1 MSSTTDAVAA
11 TAQESRTRIPLPV
24 YVLSFTILAFTTSE
38 FMVSGLMNPLA
49 ADLPASI
56 SSVGYLI
63 AIYALSM
70 VLIAPPASVLL
81 ARIPPK
87 SALIVISL
95 VFIAGELIA
104 AAAPNYAVIV
114 VGRILT
120 GAAAGTAYGV
130 TLSIAAQ
137 SVAESVRGRAVGI
150 VMGGNTVGTVIGL
163 PLASFL
169 GTTFGWRLAFAFVA
183 VLAAVGLVAS
193 IMLVPALEQGER
205 PRILSQL
212 SELRNG
218 GLWLAYATSGLL
230 IGAVFSIFSYFSP
243 ILTERAGF
251 TQSWVP
257 IILAAYGVTCVLGLI
272 VVSRLADAYTLTI
285 SIVGAVVIAAASVL
299 FLVADTS
306 KVAVL
311 VAVAALGLAGVSLNP
326 AFAVRV
332 MRAGGVSFAVNTV
345 HTSIICFGIFVGA
358 SLGGLL
364 IDLTGTLHAV
374 YYLSLVLAVTGLA
387 VLAPKLSTA
396 ATEIKG

>member
-1 MSSTTDAVAA
+1 M
-11 TAQESRTRIPLPV
+11 

-87 SALIVISL
+87 SALIVISV

-104 AAAPNYAVIV
+104 AAAPNYAMIV

-120 GAAAGTAYGV
+120 GAAAGSAYGV

-193 IMLVPALEQGER
+193 MLLVPALEQGEQ
-205 PRILSQL
+205 PKIVSQL

-218 GLWLAYATSGLL
+218 GLWPAYATSGLL

-285 SIVGAVVIAAASVL
+285 SIAGAVVIAAAAVL
-299 FLVADTS
+299 FLIADTS

-311 VAVAALGLAGVSLNP
+311 VAVAALGFAGVSLNP

-332 MRAGGVSFAVNTV
+332 MRAGGVSFVVNTV

-358 SLGGLL
+358 SVGGLL
-364 IDLTGTLHAV
+364 IDLTATLHAV
-374 YYLSLVLAVTGLA
+374 YYLSLVLAVAGLA
-387 VLAPKLSTA
+387 TLAPKLSTA
-396 ATEIKG
+396 ATEVKR